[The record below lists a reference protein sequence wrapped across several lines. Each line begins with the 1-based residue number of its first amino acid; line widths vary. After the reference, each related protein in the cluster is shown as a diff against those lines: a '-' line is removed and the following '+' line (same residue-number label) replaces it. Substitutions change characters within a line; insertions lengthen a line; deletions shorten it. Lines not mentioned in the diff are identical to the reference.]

1 MRKLTGESHVQ
12 LLLHPT
18 ERKVAIRPC
27 ERNDHFSIPIITKTG
42 STIPYKSLQCPYF
55 NRMLYRIMDWNPDY
69 SYKVIGTWIEKGID
83 QMVYFN
89 LANAMPSIMIENDGE
104 DKRRT
109 RKSVCP
115 DEWGDTFGSEF
126 YDFSIDNGIY
136 YLPTTT
142 GLNTNVK
149 CQAVEGQSNITI
161 VPSEQ
166 LLIEADTLKKR
177 IEDNYE

>member
-1 MRKLTGESHVQ
+1 
-12 LLLHPT
+12 
-18 ERKVAIRPC
+18 
-27 ERNDHFSIPIITKTG
+27 
-42 STIPYKSLQCPYF
+42 
-55 NRMLYRIMDWNPDY
+55 MDWNPDY

-136 YLPTTT
+136 YLPTAT